1 MQKNKNYELIVFDLD
16 GTLMKSDTTIYNT
29 MIETLQALNLKAD
42 IPHQK
47 FIDFIGYHFKD
58 IFEYFDIK
66 VDDLNYFIDVYKKN
80 YYKNLDDT
88 KLYPGVIDLLKSLKD
103 YDIKTAILTTKAQDQ
118 LEKIIDYF
126 KLNDYFDLLLGRRDG
141 MQIKPD
147 PEPLLWIIKQLKVD
161 HSKTLIVGDTE
172 LDIKCGTRANV
183 DTCYLEYGYGKLNG
197 IEPKYTF
204 QNILQ
209 ILEIIWKKYCLS

>member
-29 MIETLQALNLKAD
+29 MIETLKLLDIKAN
-42 IPHQK
+42 IPYQK
-47 FIDFIGYHFKD
+47 FINFIGYHFKD

-66 VDDLNYFIDVYKKN
+66 IDDLDYLIDVYKKN
-80 YYKNLDDT
+80 YYKNLKDT
-88 KLYPGVIDLLKSLKD
+88 ELYPGVKDLLKSLKD

-126 KLNDYFDLLLGRRDG
+126 ELNNYFDLLLGRRDG

-147 PEPLLWIIKQLKVD
+147 PQPLLWIIKELNVD
-161 HSKTLIVGDTE
+161 NKKALMVGDTE
-172 LDIKCGTRANV
+172 LDIQCGTRANV

-197 IEPKYTF
+197 IEPKYKF

-209 ILEIIWKKYCLS
+209 ILEIL